1 MAARAIWEGT
11 IGFGLV
17 QIPVGL
23 YSAESRHELNFDL
36 LDRRD
41 MSPVG
46 YQRYNRE
53 TGEPVEWDDIVKG
66 YAVKKGEYVILEPED
81 FKRASVKATQTVDIV
96 QFADEA
102 AIDPTYFE
110 KPYYLVPGKRGAKP
124 YVLLREALRKSG
136 KVGIAR
142 VVIRTRESLAAVMV
156 KGDALVLELLRY
168 AHELTPA
175 EEFDLPAGKDAPKV
189 SPPELKMAER
199 LIDEMTADFKPEE
212 FKDSYHDE
220 LLAFIQRKYKGEEVE
235 EVDVEAEA
243 PPSNVVDM
251 MALLKK
257 SLARK
262 PAVTKAEAATAD
274 KSRNKP
280 RKTSARNEPAK
291 RTKKAAARNPKKPAK
306 RRKTAARKAA

>member
-23 YSAESRHELNFDL
+23 YSAESRQDLDFDL

-46 YQRYNRE
+46 YQRVNRE
-53 TGEPVEWDDIVKG
+53 TGEPVDWDDIVKG
-66 YAVKKGEYVILEPED
+66 YAVKKGEYVLLENED

-96 QFADEA
+96 QFSDASE
-102 AIDPTYFE
+102 IDVTFFE

-124 YVLLREALRKSG
+124 YVLLREALRNTG

-168 AHELTPA
+168 AHELN
-175 EEFDLPAGKDAPKV
+175 DIKDYDIPRGDDVPKI
-189 SPPELKMAER
+189 SAAELKMAER
-199 LIDEMTADFKPEE
+199 LIDEMTAEFDPEE
-212 FKDSYHDE
+212 FRDTYRDK
-220 LLAFIQRKYKGEEVE
+220 LLAFIERKYKGEEVE
-235 EVDVEAEA
+235 QVDVEAATE
-243 PPSNVVDM
+243 PSNVVDM

-257 SLARK
+257 SLGQGKAADARK
-262 PAVTKAEAATAD
+262 QVNRPRDKPVAA
-274 KSRNKP
+274 KNRN
-280 RKTSARNEPAK
+280 
-291 RTKKAAARNPKKPAK
+291 KKAAARKKQPA
-306 RRKTAARKAA
+306 RRSRTAARKAG

>member
-1 MAARAIWEGT
+1 MPARAIWEGT

-23 YSAESRHELNFDL
+23 YSAESRNELHFDL
-36 LDRRD
+36 LDKRD

-53 TGEPVEWDDIVKG
+53 TGEPVDWDDIVKG
-66 YAVKKGEYVILEPED
+66 YAVKKGEYVLLDNED

-96 QFADEA
+96 QFADA
-102 AIDPTYFE
+102 DDIDPTLFE
-110 KPYYLVPGKRGAKP
+110 KPYYLVPGKRGVKP

-156 KGDALVLELLRY
+156 RDDALVLELLRF
-168 AHELTPA
+168 AHELAPA
-175 EEFDLPAGKDAPKV
+175 EEFDLPKGKDVPKL
-189 SPPELKMAER
+189 SPAELKMAER
-199 LIDEMTADFKPEE
+199 LIDEMTAEFKPDE
-212 FKDSYHDE
+212 FKDSYRDE
-220 LLAFIQRKYKGEEVE
+220 LLGFIKRKYKGEEVE

-257 SLARK
+257 SLGRGG
-262 PAVTKAEAATAD
+262 KAGAAEND
-274 KSRNKP
+274 SKQKNKP
-280 RKTSARNEPAK
+280 GRTSARNVTSKA
-291 RTKKAAARNPKKPAK
+291 KKAKKVTNRKKPARK
-306 RRKTAARKAA
+306 KTALRKAG

>member
-23 YSAESRHELNFDL
+23 YSAESRDELNFDM

-53 TGEPVEWDDIVKG
+53 TGEPVEWGDIVKG

-102 AIDPTYFE
+102 DIDPTYFE
-110 KPYYLVPGKRGAKP
+110 KPYVLVPGKRGAKP

-168 AHELTPA
+168 AHELTPVD
-175 EEFDLPAGKDAPKV
+175 EFDLPTGKDAPKV
-189 SPPELKMAER
+189 STPELKMAER
-199 LIDEMTADFKPEE
+199 LIDEMTAEFKPDE
-212 FKDSYHDE
+212 FKDTYRDD
-220 LLAFIQRKYKGEEVE
+220 LLAFIKKKYKGEEVE
-235 EVDVEAEA
+235 EVDVEAEPA
-243 PPSNVVDM
+243 SNVVDM

-262 PAVTKAEAATAD
+262 PAAGKAEAAAGD
-274 KSRNKP
+274 RSRNKP
-280 RKTSARNEPAK
+280 RTSSARNEPTKRAK
-291 RTKKAAARNPKKPAK
+291 KTTAKNRKKPA
-306 RRKTAARKAA
+306 RRAARTATRKAS